1 METTEQEIQ
10 ERRLSL
16 KFGLLNGLF
25 LGLGL
30 ALGVWTS
37 DAISLGLSH
46 VGLVYPSMLLGVL
59 ALALLGGLAGWLA
72 AWVARAWAAG
82 LIWLGAGV
90 LMVRVIGLVPYEGR
104 SLIVWLADR
113 RAWGLPIYPSSEAA
127 GVGVWL
133 AGFFIVLA
141 LIILGLMQPYRL
153 EGVTGETDEKGYLGG
168 RGWFLLLLP
177 VLLLVGVGFVADS
190 MVNKPLR
197 VAPELVSEAIDT
209 GRAYEGDLFALGLEK
224 GVNYAAI
231 EGVREQM
238 GESYT
243 LSFGSVDLGV
253 SDTIMV
259 TADFDNG
266 AWIACRVVSEQLSF
280 CYDAS
285 LPYMQGLPSVIAT
298 GELPA
303 DCPYCK
309 FTVSDEMRGWLRDKD
324 ALFGGAPEITRLA
337 QWGSYVLIRAESQ
350 DGEYALECLFDGL
363 APVRL
368 DRCWEVNSRE

>member
-1 METTEQEIQ
+1 METTEQDIQ

-16 KFGLLNGLF
+16 KLGLLNGLF

-37 DAISLGLSH
+37 DAISLALSH
-46 VGLVYPSMLLGVL
+46 VRLVYPSMLLGVL
-59 ALALLGGLAGWLA
+59 ALVLLGGLAGWLS
-72 AWVARAWAAG
+72 AWVVRAWAAG
-82 LIWLGAGV
+82 LIWLGAAV

-104 SLIVWLADR
+104 TLIVWLADR

-127 GVGVWL
+127 GVGVWM

-141 LIILGLMQPYRL
+141 LAVLGLMQSYRL
-153 EGVTGETDEKGYLGG
+153 EGITGETDENGRLGG

-177 VLLLVGVGFVADS
+177 VPLLVGVGLVTDS

-197 VAPELVSEAIDT
+197 VAPELVSEAITT
-209 GRAYEGDLFALGLEK
+209 GRTYEGDLFALRLERD
-224 GVNYAAI
+224 VNYAAI
-231 EGVREQM
+231 EGVRDQM
-238 GESYT
+238 SEDFS

-253 SDTIMV
+253 SDTIV
-259 TADFDNG
+259 ITADFDNG
-266 AWIACRVVSEQLSF
+266 AWINCRVVSEQLSF
-280 CYDAS
+280 CWDAS
-285 LPYMQGLPSVIAT
+285 LPYMQGLPSVMAT
-298 GELPA
+298 GDLPA

-309 FTVSDEMRGWLRDKD
+309 FTVSDEMRSWLRDKD
-324 ALFGGAPEITRLA
+324 AIFGTPEITRLA

-350 DGEYALECLFDGL
+350 DGESAFECLFEGL

-368 DRCWEVNSRE
+368 DRCWEVNSQE

>member
-16 KFGLLNGLF
+16 RLGLLNGLF

-37 DAISLGLSH
+37 DAIFLGLSH
-46 VGLVYPSMLLGVL
+46 VRLVYPSMLLGVL
-59 ALALLGGLAGWLA
+59 ALVLLGGLAGWLA

-113 RAWGLPIYPSSEAA
+113 RAWGLPIYPSNEAA

-141 LIILGLMQPYRL
+141 LVVLGLMQPYRL
-153 EGVTGETDEKGYLGG
+153 EGVTGETDENGRPGG

-177 VLLLVGVGFVADS
+177 VPLLVGVGFVADS

-197 VAPELVSEAIDT
+197 VAPQLVSEAIDT
-209 GRAYEGDLFALGLEK
+209 GRTYEGDLFALSLEK

-238 GESYT
+238 SAEYS
-243 LSFGSVDLGV
+243 LSVGSVDLGV

-259 TADFDNG
+259 
-266 AWIACRVVSEQLSF
+266 
-280 CYDAS
+280 
-285 LPYMQGLPSVIAT
+285 
-298 GELPA
+298 
-303 DCPYCK
+303 
-309 FTVSDEMRGWLRDKD
+309 
-324 ALFGGAPEITRLA
+324 
-337 QWGSYVLIRAESQ
+337 
-350 DGEYALECLFDGL
+350 
-363 APVRL
+363 
-368 DRCWEVNSRE
+368 

>member
-1 METTEQEIQ
+1 MEATEQEVQ

-37 DAISLGLSH
+37 DAIFLGLSH
-46 VGLVYPSMLLGVL
+46 VRMVYPSMLLGVL
-59 ALALLGGLAGWLA
+59 ALVFLGGLAGWLA
-72 AWVARAWAAG
+72 AWAARAWASG
-82 LIWLGAGV
+82 LIWLGMGT

-113 RAWGLPIYPSSEAA
+113 RSWGLPIYPPSEAA

-133 AGFFIVLA
+133 AGFFIVLV
-141 LIILGLMQPYRL
+141 LVFLGLMQPYRM
-153 EGVTGETDEKGYLGG
+153 EGVTGETDKDGRLGG

-177 VLLLVGVGFVADS
+177 LPLLLAVGFVADS
-190 MVNKPLR
+190 MVNRPLR
-197 VAPELVSEAIDT
+197 VAPQLVDEAITT
-209 GRAYEGDLFALGLEK
+209 GRTYEGDLFALGLET
-224 GVNYAAI
+224 GVNYVAI
-231 EGVREQM
+231 AGVREQM
-238 GESYT
+238 SDKFA
-243 LSFGSVDLGV
+243 LSIGSVDLGV
-253 SDTIMV
+253 SDTVMV
-259 TADFDNG
+259 VADFDNG
-266 AWIACRVVSEQLSF
+266 AWINCRVVAEQLSF

-285 LPYMQGLPSVIAT
+285 LPYMQGLPAIIAT

-303 DCPYCK
+303 DCPYCR
-309 FTVSDEMRGWLRDKD
+309 FSVGDDLRGWLRDQE
-324 ALFGGAPEITRLA
+324 AIFAGTPNVTRLA
-337 QWGSYVLIRAESQ
+337 QWGSYVLIRVESQ
-350 DGEYALECLFDGL
+350 DGEHAIECLFEGL

>member
-16 KFGLLNGLF
+16 RLGLLNGLF

-37 DAISLGLSH
+37 DAIFLGLSH
-46 VGLVYPSMLLGVL
+46 VRLVYPSMLLGVL
-59 ALALLGGLAGWLA
+59 ALVLLGGLAGWLA

-113 RAWGLPIYPSSEAA
+113 RAWGLPIYPSNEAA

-141 LIILGLMQPYRL
+141 LVVLGLMQPYRL
-153 EGVTGETDEKGYLGG
+153 EGVTGETDENGRPGG

-177 VLLLVGVGFVADS
+177 VPLLVGVGFVADS

-197 VAPELVSEAIDT
+197 VAPQLVSEAIDT
-209 GRAYEGDLFALGLEK
+209 GRTYEGDLFALSLEK

-238 GESYT
+238 SEEYS
-243 LSFGSVDLGV
+243 LSFGSADLGV

-266 AWIACRVVSEQLSF
+266 AWINCRVVSEQLSF
-280 CYDAS
+280 CFDAS

-309 FTVSDEMRGWLRDKD
+309 FTVSDEWRAWLRDKD
-324 ALFGGAPEITRLA
+324 AILGGAPEITRLA
-337 QWGSYVLIRAESQ
+337 QWGSFVLIRAESQ
-350 DGEYALECLFDGL
+350 DGEYAFECLFEGL